1 MFVEVR
7 LVLFICQETICKFSC
22 RTKHGSY
29 LIEKYCRWV
38 PYYDGNEVLCL
49 KEKDNFDC
57 IFWENGCVVYNA
69 RPLQCSSY
77 PFWDFLLKD
86 KKSWDNAAKTCPG
99 MNNGEFHSY
108 EEINKTVK
116 AYRQNIPLKK
126 VDLKSFKYSK
136 SLKYQVSQDII
147 KELKFY

>member
-1 MFVEVR
+1 MNTENPFYING
-7 LVLFICQETICKFSC
+7 LNFSC
-22 RTKHGSY
+22 KKCSCCCRGEAGFVY
-29 LIEKYCRWV
+29 LSRNDLANFLAELNMEENFFIEKYCRWV

-126 VDLKSFKYSK
+126 SRF
-136 SLKYQVSQDII
+136 
-147 KELKFY
+147 